1 MSSMTAFWS
10 HLGFG
15 GHSSLSKS
23 EKAKAAIEADLKYL
37 YSAFTKL
44 PSLRLSQDHR
54 ARLIKG
60 YEEFP
65 FDTAVPLFAFK
76 NVQHLEIV
84 DVDFR
89 QFHGWDRL
97 AEQLRLLTVKRAN
110 LEDPADLI
118 TNIVLDDAEKRRQ
131 RSTKSAPRT
140 PTFGWAV
147 PSTPRSGF
155 QRSTAEPG
163 ALINASLDTTGSG
176 HLGDAGDQAGGSV
189 TPQRPSAPGGES
201 TDQATQLAGG
211 NATPQRGVGAR
222 PGSSYR
228 HFRTYSSK
236 AKRSGSGS
244 SDSSDHSGNNRL
256 ESSAHVL
263 NWSVLPPNKWMRLK
277 YLSLADNSLTTI
289 SAISIQPLAN
299 SLRSL
304 NLASNLF
311 TEIPD
316 SLASLTRLNSLD
328 LSNCMIDSLHSL
340 TRSPLPAI
348 TTIRLRANRLTS
360 LAGIE
365 RLLSLENLDVQD
377 NQLSDPTEA
386 ARLTGIPNLRR
397 IWVKHNRFT
406 RKYPNYRVTIFNL
419 FRSTPGYT
427 DDIFIDD
434 YGPSYIERKSL
445 IDRVPEVE
453 RLPMA
458 QEMEEPLSESSPPVV
473 LHQPSRRAAPP
484 SAQMDTNEHAQSRP
498 GARNAQSEFAVA
510 SSRRRRGPRKR
521 IVDLSRPDESTTSGL
536 NESSVV
542 EVNKEV
548 SLRAERSEIPSLSP
562 VEPVSKNLE
571 PAPNNSFDLERR
583 IYGTLP
589 QSPAISDRSRSLD
602 YVNHGD
608 DYRQKVEALRQEFG
622 SNWISVLSDQG
633 WDAGRDLPAN
643 DSNSFSP
650 PIPPIYRANGQ
661 AIMSSGRT
669 LG

>member
-1 MSSMTAFWS
+1 MSGMTAFWS

-15 GHSSLSKS
+15 GHSSVSKS
-23 EKAKAAIEADLKYL
+23 EKAKAAIEVDLKYL

-76 NVQHLEIV
+76 NVQHLDII

-89 QFHGWDRL
+89 QFYGWDRL
-97 AEQLRLLTVKRAN
+97 AEQLSLLTVKRAN

-118 TNIVLDDAEKRRQ
+118 TNIVLDDAERRRQ
-131 RSTKSAPRT
+131 RSTKSGPRT
-140 PTFGWAV
+140 PTFGWTV
-147 PSTPRSGF
+147 PSTPRSGLP
-155 QRSTAEPG
+155 RSTTEPG
-163 ALINASLDTTGSG
+163 LVFNSSPDTTGPG
-176 HLGDAGDQAGGSV
+176 HLVEPGDQAVGTV
-189 TPQRPSAPGGES
+189 TPQRLPLHGGES
-201 TDQATQLAGG
+201 SDQATQLAGG
-211 NATPQRGVGAR
+211 NTTPQRGAGAR

-244 SDSSDHSGNNRL
+244 SDSSEHSAGNRL
-256 ESSAHVL
+256 EASAHL
-263 NWSVLPPNKWMRLK
+263 FNWNVLPPNKWIRLK

-289 SAISIQPLAN
+289 SATSIQPLAN

-348 TTIRLRANRLTS
+348 TTIKLRSNRLTS
-360 LAGIE
+360 LAGVE

-377 NQLSDPTEA
+377 NRLSDPTEA

-406 RKYPNYRVTIFNL
+406 KKYPNYRVTIFNL

-434 YGPSYIERKSL
+434 YGPSYSERKSL
-445 IDRVPEVE
+445 VDRVPEIE
-453 RLPMA
+453 RLSET
-458 QEMEEPLSESSPPVV
+458 QRVEEPSLDKTPPIV
-473 LHQPSRRAAPP
+473 LHQADRHAAPP
-484 SAQMDTNEHAQSRP
+484 PTQAETLVHSLQRP
-498 GARNAQSEFAVA
+498 DARKAQSEFAVA
-510 SSRRRRGPRKR
+510 STRRRRGHRKR
-521 IVDLSRPDESTTSGL
+521 IVDLLRSEEPMPSVTNG
-536 NESSVV
+536 SSVA
-542 EVNKEV
+542 EENKEA
-548 SLRAERSEIPSLSP
+548 SRSTESAEIPLLNP
-562 VEPVSKNLE
+562 VATAPTNLE
-571 PAPNNSFDLERR
+571 PPPRNSVDLERR
-583 IYGTLP
+583 VYA
-589 QSPAISDRSRSLD
+589 SPAQPQGIPDRPHSLD
-602 YVNHGD
+602 YVNHGE
-608 DYRQKVEALRQEFG
+608 DYRQKIEALRQEFG
-622 SNWISVLSDQG
+622 SNWISVLSEQG
-633 WDAGRDLPAN
+633 WEATRDMPKAE
-643 DSNSFSP
+643 SNPFST
-650 PIPPIYRANGQ
+650 PIPAIHRANSQ
-661 AIMSSGRT
+661 AIVSSGRT